1 MASKLNKKF
10 IAILS
15 GALIFACV
23 GIAAIAFYIISGDA
37 NRAYENA
44 MDQEKQE
51 NLEEALSYI
60 GRAIGK
66 DPSNQSYYD
75 DYERILLK
83 MVPETEAEAVER
95 YQRQYIPLKEQRI
108 GFFQGDAAAW
118 QDLVQIYLDRAL
130 VFESPRYWAS
140 VMDVSGRMLEE
151 FPEDGAANRFA
162 RDVRLLAMSR
172 TYDLLKLNEQDEF
185 NSNLDDALLSDD
197 TSSIVWE
204 IALKRRINDAV
215 RHKNSNDKLR
225 LSQALQGEK
234 DGFDVLFERFS
245 KSGMAYTP
253 GIRQARIQRLLL
265 MDTPPLD
272 EIKNEKK
279 LAYDDF
285 SELCDRMLEAGPD
298 DLDPA
303 DVNQIRAISNSG
315 IMDPREARARTFEL
329 FDAGLLP
336 LDLQLM
342 YATNYII
349 EDPTGAAEVSREII
363 AAPRESVG
371 LMSTVQ
377 AKARREA
384 SIVLFDSA
392 FNAFS
397 LEMNKEDSKQS
408 VTLSDI
414 EANAQIVRDLFSG
427 VSGEDE
433 AVLYID
439 GSLAILDRDMSLA
452 RAKLSELQDSNFI
465 NRRGISS
472 RYLPRLILALQQ
484 TGERGAATQVLA
496 DFLSGVPVDKAGPLR
511 VTYAVEL
518 LNQGRIDEGII
529 QLNGVL
535 TGDPGNESAR
545 KLLAKA
551 TSNSA
556 KLGSLVEDSSTIA
569 DRSYQRIQNAVS
581 EGRFDDALQ
590 MAVALDEISKD
601 DSTKNLVA
609 LIYFRMNRFEDA
621 ERILDEIEGSD
632 QNIAAQQLRLLMSSD
647 DPIERLRLSSA
658 VVHDDQ
664 ASQKA
669 LFFSDLVR
677 YLSSNGVPEDSDH
690 ELIAAA
696 FDDATADM
704 SLDRDVRRNFFGS
717 TLLADSLNLGTADP
731 GVMTRRALEVI
742 RAVETDEVELVNTE
756 AVFASRNGDYLRSI
770 ELLQPLIDRGIA
782 SEETYMMHALGL
794 ESLGRNIEAIDSM
807 RMAFNKSPGNVYL
820 VRRYANLL
828 NASGERERALS
839 VLRNA
844 VLAPVTRGL
853 LLDQWLAVEA
863 EVGNPDI
870 ALAERQAL
878 YESDIADS
886 IGMSEPI
893 INIYNA
899 IKYAQLLMSVTPSR
913 IYILNSKGEPRFTA
927 NTWSSLGTKQRREL
941 LGECREALRK
951 KGFDTL
957 DTLEKNARNQDEV
970 RQIRLSR
977 AESYRL
983 VNDADKMMIEL
994 ERLIE
999 CCEAE
1004 LSPTERLRI
1013 ISLASGKEN
1022 DSLVFE
1028 QLEKVAESDEIAT
1041 LRIALEAGVATGWSG
1056 TQALANRIAEKSNRT
1071 LDRLSTLRLMLSA
1084 DSLETESL
1092 NSVRDELSE
1101 IRSSPEYADSVDLRF
1116 ELLLF
1121 EADIEL
1127 NSALIL
1133 MDEYNNAVESVGL
1146 ASMSGDTEGLAELRD
1161 QENSLRAQILNFFR
1175 KGINISDKAM
1185 AISASD
1191 PRPYLRKHTM
1201 LQALNELQHSETVQ
1215 ADMIEN
1221 AKRGR
1226 DISPMNWATNS
1237 NLVRAYMTSGQGENA
1252 MQTIDQYLRRGGSDP
1267 RSRSALSQI
1276 ARTERQPGLAV
1287 PPMMVAMK
1295 ANPMDA
1301 EWPRA
1306 IALLLL
1312 SAGDTKGAAEMWWN
1326 VIELDKSPE
1335 AIEAFIDLEFRQDK
1349 PNLGRLDELF
1359 KLAPRVIE
1367 DRPVLKAAKALA
1379 LSMQP
1384 GESRRAQR
1392 LMSEAYSDAVA
1403 MVDDGDPSII
1413 IDRVLAYFFR
1423 LNADATSLK
1432 QLAERLQILIEGPLG
1447 PHEYA
1452 GLAAVAF
1459 DPTML
1464 GGSDPVSGADYLEQ
1478 GIAAVRSDITY
1489 KKALMQQVSTVL
1501 YSSGRCADAIEVL
1514 TELIAMGDEQPST
1527 LNNLAYMV
1535 VECENNPQKALGYS
1549 TRAIRNNRNVSS
1561 YLDTHGYILF
1571 KVGDLEEAFRNLK
1584 RSVIIQPSSSNLLN
1598 LAEVLE
1604 AMGNKGEAMVTLQR
1618 LGREFPQLSPAK
1630 QERAKA
1636 LISRLQ

>member
-10 IAILS
+10 ITILA

-23 GIAAIAFYIISGDA
+23 GIAAIAFYIISSDA
-37 NRAYENA
+37 SRSYENA
-44 MDQEKQE
+44 MDQEKQG

-108 GFFQGDAAAW
+108 GFFQGDSAAW

-130 VFESPRYWAS
+130 VFEAPRYWAS

-151 FPEDGAANRFA
+151 FPEDGSANSFA
-162 RDVRLLAMSR
+162 QDVRLLAMSR

-185 NSNLDDALLSDD
+185 NSKLDDALVSDD
-197 TSSIVWE
+197 PSSIVWE
-204 IALKRRINDAV
+204 VALKRRIDDAV
-215 RHKNSNDKLR
+215 GHKNSNDKLR
-225 LSQALQGEK
+225 LSQALLGEK
-234 DGFDVLFERFS
+234 DGFDALFEAFS
-245 KSGMAYTP
+245 KSGNAYTP

-272 EIKNEKK
+272 EINDEKQ
-279 LAYDDF
+279 LAYDYF
-285 SELCDRMLEAGPD
+285 SEVCDRMLEAGPD
-298 DLDPA
+298 DFDPA
-303 DVNQIRAISNSG
+303 DVNEIRAIFNTG
-315 IMDPREARARTFEL
+315 IMNPLEARARTFEL
-329 FDAGLLP
+329 FEAGVLP

-342 YATNYII
+342 YATNYIVD
-349 EDPTGAAEVSREII
+349 DPAGASEVSREII

-392 FNAFS
+392 FNTFS
-397 LEMNKEDSKQS
+397 MELNNENSKEP

-414 EANAQIVRDLFSG
+414 EANAQIVKDQFAG
-427 VSGEDE
+427 VSGEAE
-433 AVLYID
+433 MELYID
-439 GSLAILDRDMSLA
+439 GSLAVLEGDMSLA
-452 RAKLSELQDSNFI
+452 RAKLSELQNSNFI
-465 NRRGISS
+465 KRRGIAS
-472 RYLPRLILALQQ
+472 RYLPRLILALNQ
-484 TGERGAATQVLA
+484 TGERGAATQLLA
-496 DFLSGVPVDKAGPLR
+496 EFLSSVPIDQAGPLR
-511 VTYAVEL
+511 ITYAVEL
-518 LNQGRIDEGII
+518 LNQGRKDEGIV

-535 TGDPGNESAR
+535 TGDPGNQVAQN
-545 KLLAKA
+545 LLEKA
-551 TSNSA
+551 SSNTA

-590 MAVALDEISKD
+590 MAVALDKLSKD

-621 ERILDEIEGSD
+621 ERILDGIEGSE
-632 QNIAAQQLRLLMSSD
+632 QNLAAQQLRLLMSSN

-658 VVHDDQ
+658 VVHDDE

-669 LFFSDLVR
+669 LFFADLIR
-677 YLSSNGVPEDSDH
+677 YLRAKGLPDDSER
-690 ELIAAA
+690 ELVAAA
-696 FDDATADM
+696 FNDAIDDM
-704 SLDRDVRRNFFGS
+704 SLDREVRRNLFGT
-717 TLLADSLNLGTADP
+717 TLLADSMDLGTDAP
-731 GVMTRRALEVI
+731 GEMTRRALEAI
-742 RAVETDEVELVNTE
+742 RSVENDEVELVNTE
-756 AVFASRNGDYLRSI
+756 AVFASRNGDYLRSV

-794 ESLGRNIEAIDSM
+794 ENLGRKVEAVESM
-807 RMAFNKSPGNVYL
+807 RIAFNKSPGNIYL
-820 VRRYANLL
+820 IRRYANLL
-828 NASGERERALS
+828 ESAGERERALA

-853 LLDQWLAVEA
+853 ILEQWLAIEA
-863 EVGNPDI
+863 EVGNTDV

-913 IYILNSKGEPRFTA
+913 IYILNNQGKPRFTA
-927 NTWSSLGTKQRREL
+927 NTWSSLGVKQRREL
-941 LGECREALRK
+941 LSECREGLRK

-983 VNDADKMMIEL
+983 VNDDDKMLNEL

-999 CCEAE
+999 CCESE
-1004 LSPTERLRI
+1004 LSPTERLRL
-1013 ISLASGKEN
+1013 ISLASGR
-1022 DSLVFE
+1022 DDDALVYG
-1028 QLEKVAESDEIAT
+1028 QLEKVVETEDIAT
-1041 LRIALEAGVATGWSG
+1041 LKVALEAGVATGWSG
-1056 TQALANRIAEKSNRT
+1056 SQALADRIAETTNRAI
-1071 LDRLSTLRLMLSA
+1071 DRLTALRLQLTAGSLDSIRNELSA
-1084 DSLETESL
+1084 
-1092 NSVRDELSE
+1092 
-1101 IRSSPEYADSVDLRF
+1101 IRSSPEFADSVDLRF

-1121 EADIEL
+1121 ESEIEL

-1133 MDEYNNAVESVGL
+1133 MDEYNDAVESVGL
-1146 ASMSGDTEGLAELRD
+1146 ASMSGDTKGLAERRD

-1175 KGINISDKAM
+1175 KGITLSDKAM

-1215 ADMIEN
+1215 DDMIEN

-1226 DISPMNWATNS
+1226 DISPMNWKTNS
-1237 NLVRAYMTSGQGENA
+1237 NLVRAYMTSGQGQNA
-1252 MQTIDQYLRRGGSDP
+1252 MQAIDQYLRRGGSDP

-1276 ARTERQPGLAV
+1276 ARSERKPGLAV

-1312 SAGDTKGAAEMWWN
+1312 SAGDTQGAAEMWWN

-1367 DRPVLKAAKALA
+1367 NRPVLKAAKALA

-1403 MVDDGDPSII
+1403 MVDAGDPSII

-1459 DPTML
+1459 DPALL
-1464 GGSDPVSGADYLEQ
+1464 GGSDPISGADYLEQ
-1478 GIAAVRSDITY
+1478 GIAAVTSDTTY

-1535 VECENNPQKALGYS
+1535 IECENNPQKALGYS
-1549 TRAIRNNRNVSS
+1549 TRAIRNNRNVGS

-1571 KVGDLEEAFRNLK
+1571 KIGDLEEAFRNLK
-1584 RSVIIQPSSSNLLN
+1584 RSVILQPSSSNLLN
-1598 LAEVLE
+1598 LAAVLE

-1618 LGREFPQLSPAK
+1618 LGREFPNLSPAK

>member
-10 IAILS
+10 IAILA
-15 GALIFACV
+15 GALLFACV

-44 MDQEKQE
+44 IVQEKQE
-51 NLEEALSYI
+51 NYEDALSYI

-118 QDLVQIYLDRAL
+118 QDLLQIYLDRAI
-130 VFESPRYWAS
+130 VFQSPGYWKS
-140 VMDVSGRMLEE
+140 VAEVSGRMLEE
-151 FPEDGAANRFA
+151 FPEDGSANSFA
-162 RDVRLLAMSR
+162 RNMRLLAMSK

-185 NSNLDDALLSDD
+185 NSMLDDALVSDD
-197 TSSIVWE
+197 PSSIVWE
-204 IALKRRINDAV
+204 AGLKRRIDDAV
-215 RHKNSNDKLR
+215 RYKNSNDTLR
-225 LSQALQGEK
+225 LSQALLGEK
-234 DGFDVLFERFS
+234 DGFDALFEGFS
-245 KSGMAYTP
+245 KSGKAYTP
-253 GIRQARIQRLLL
+253 GIRKAQIQRLLL

-272 EIKNEKK
+272 EIRNEKK
-279 LAYDDF
+279 LAYDYY
-285 SELCDRMLEAGPD
+285 SEVADRMLEAGPD

-303 DVNQIRAISNSG
+303 DVNELREIFNSG
-315 IMDPREARARTFEL
+315 IMDLLEARPKTFEL
-329 FDAGLLP
+329 FEAGLLP

-349 EDPTGAAEVSREII
+349 EDPAGSADVSHDII

-371 LMSTVQ
+371 LMSTLQ
-377 AKARREA
+377 SRARREA

-392 FNAFS
+392 FNTFS
-397 LEMNKEDSKQS
+397 MEMNNPNPGEQT

-414 EANAQIVRDLFSG
+414 EANAQIVKNQFSG
-427 VSGEDE
+427 VAGEND
-433 AVLYID
+433 AALYID
-439 GSLAILDRDMSLA
+439 GSLAILKRDMSLA
-452 RAKLSELQDSNFI
+452 RAKLSELQNSNFI
-465 NRRGISS
+465 KRRGIPS
-472 RYLPRLILALQQ
+472 RYLPRLILAFQQ

-496 DFLSGVPVDKAGPLR
+496 DFLSGIPIDMAGSLR
-511 VTYAVEL
+511 ITYAIEL
-518 LNQGRIDEGII
+518 LNQGRMNEGIA

-535 TGDPGNESAR
+535 SGDPGNQTA
-545 KLLAKA
+545 LDMLAKA
-551 TSNSA
+551 NSNNA

-581 EGRFDDALQ
+581 EGRLDDALQ
-590 MAVALDEISKD
+590 MAIALNELTKD

-609 LIYFRMNRFEDA
+609 LLYFRLNRFEDA
-621 ERILDEIEGSD
+621 ERTLDQIEGSD
-632 QNIAAQQLRLLMSSD
+632 QNLASRQLRLLMSSE
-647 DPIERLRLSSA
+647 DPIERLRLSSS
-658 VVHDDQ
+658 VVHEDP

-669 LFFSDLVR
+669 LFFSDLSRYVR
-677 YLSSNGVPEDSDH
+677 LNDVSDDSER

-696 FDDATADM
+696 FEDAVSDI
-704 SLDRDVRRNFFGS
+704 SLDRDVRRNFFGT
-717 TLLADSLNLGTADP
+717 TLLIDSLNLGTATP
-731 GVMTRRALEVI
+731 GDMTRRALEAI
-742 RAVETDEVELVNTE
+742 RSVENDEVELVNTE

-794 ESLGRNIEAIDSM
+794 ENLGRNVEAVESM
-807 RMAFNKSPGNVYL
+807 RLAFNKSPSNVYL
-820 VRRYANLL
+820 IRRYASLL
-828 NASGERERALS
+828 DAIGERERALA

-853 LLDQWLAVEA
+853 ILEQWLAIEA
-863 EVGNPDI
+863 EAGNSDV
-870 ALAERQAL
+870 ALAERQAI

-913 IYILNSKGEPRFTA
+913 IYVLNNQGLPRYTA
-927 NTWSSLGTKQRREL
+927 NSWSSLGTKQRREL
-941 LGECREALRK
+941 LSECRESLRK

-957 DTLEKNARNQDEV
+957 DTLEKNARNEDEV

-983 VNDADKMMIEL
+983 VNDEDKLANEL

-999 CCEAE
+999 CCEPE
-1004 LSPTERLRI
+1004 FTPRERLRF
-1013 ISLASGKEN
+1013 ISLASGQDN
-1022 DSLVFE
+1022 DSLVFD
-1028 QLEKVAESDEIAT
+1028 QLDKVIETDDVDT
-1041 LRIALEAGVATGWSG
+1041 LRIALEAGIATGWSG
-1056 TQALANRIAEKSNRT
+1056 TQELAERIADKSNRT
-1071 LDRLSTLRLMLSA
+1071 LDRLSTLRMKLTS
-1084 DSLETESL
+1084 ESL
-1092 NSVRDELSE
+1092 DSIRNELSE
-1101 IRSSPEYADSVDLRF
+1101 MRSSAEFANSVGLRF

-1121 EADIEL
+1121 ESEIEL
-1127 NSALIL
+1127 NSGLIL
-1133 MDEYNNAVESVGL
+1133 MGEYNDAVESVGL
-1146 ASMSGDTEGLAELRD
+1146 ASMNGDTQELAERRD
-1161 QENSLRAQILNFFR
+1161 QENSLRAQILKFFR
-1175 KGINISDKAM
+1175 KGIAISDKAM
-1185 AISASD
+1185 AVSASD

-1226 DISPMNWATNS
+1226 DISPMSWGTNS
-1237 NLVRAYMTSGQGENA
+1237 NLVRAYMTSGQGQNA

-1267 RSRSALSQI
+1267 RSRSAISQI
-1276 ARTERQPGLAV
+1276 ARSERTPGLAV
-1287 PPMMVAMK
+1287 PPMKVAMK

-1312 SAGDTKGAAEMWWN
+1312 MAGDTQGAAEMWWN

-1349 PNLGRLDELF
+1349 PNLVRLDELF

-1367 DRPVLKAAKALA
+1367 SRPVLKAAKALT

-1384 GESRRAQR
+1384 GQNRRAQR
-1392 LMSEAYSDAVA
+1392 LISEAYFDATA
-1403 MVDDGDPSII
+1403 MVDAGDPSII

-1432 QLAERLQILIEGPLG
+1432 QLAERLQILIKGPLG

-1464 GGSDPVSGADYLEQ
+1464 AGSDLVAGADYLEQ
-1478 GIAAVRSDITY
+1478 GIAAVTSDMTY
-1489 KKALMQQVSTVL
+1489 KKALMQQISTVL

-1527 LNNLAYMV
+1527 LNNLAYMII
-1535 VECENNPQKALGYS
+1535 ECENNPQKALGYS

-1561 YLDTHGYILF
+1561 YLDTHGYILL
-1571 KVGDLEEAFRNLK
+1571 KVGDLEEAFRNLQ
-1584 RSVIIQPSSSNLLN
+1584 RSVILQPSSSNLLN

-1604 AMGNKGEAMVTLQR
+1604 AMGRKDDAMVTLQQ
-1618 LGREFPQLSPAK
+1618 LEREFPQLNPAK